1 MKHKAV
7 SNITPYNMTEFHGVY
22 IKDIFLALT
31 DNTLDHY
38 TITTAIK

>member
-7 SNITPYNMTEFHGVY
+7 SNNTPYNITEFQGVY
-22 IKDIFLALT
+22 MKDTFLAFT

-38 TITTAIK
+38 TITTATK